1 MTIDSYFTTD
11 KLNSLKSSI
20 LTYFPTTNT
29 QLFDVVYARIGLVIN
44 RLAGVELLY
53 TDSNILDAFFI
64 NNVISVLDK
73 KWLYLLKFQSILNLS
88 MNSLDDLSLKTDF
101 TSDINAT
108 LNTNGTNNDTGSA
121 NSKYS
126 TGYKGF
132 DSINNDA
139 SFSVDKDDKSYSN
152 NRSFNT
158 TNKETR
164 GLTSQK
170 SKQDLEQ
177 YIALFNSTLEEFNE
191 LIFSKIIRI
200 CRLLYGRI

>member
-1 MTIDSYFTTD
+1 MTIDSYFNST
-11 KLNSLKSSI
+11 KLTSLKTIIS
-20 LTYFPTTNT
+20 TYFPTSNT
-29 QLFDVVYARIGLVIN
+29 QLFDLVYARISLVIN

-53 TDSNILDAFFI
+53 IDSEVLDSLFISNI
-64 NNVISVLDK
+64 VSVLDK
-73 KWLYLLKFQSILNLS
+73 KWLYLLKFQSIINLS
-88 MNSLDDLSLKTDF
+88 LNSLDDLNLKTGF

-108 LNTNGTNNDTGSA
+108 FNSTGTNNDTGST
-121 NSKYS
+121 NGKYS

-139 SFSVDKDDKSYSN
+139 GFSVDKDDKTYTN
-152 NRSFNT
+152 NRNFNT

-191 LIFSKIIRI
+191 LLFNKLIGLCRI
-200 CRLLYGRI
+200 VYGKM